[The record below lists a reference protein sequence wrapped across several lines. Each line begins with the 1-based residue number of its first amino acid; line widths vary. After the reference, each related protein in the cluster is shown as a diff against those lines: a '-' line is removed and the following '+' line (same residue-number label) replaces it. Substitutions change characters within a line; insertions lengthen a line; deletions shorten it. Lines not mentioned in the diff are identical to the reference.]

1 MSDDIGLWPKWAT
14 NLVKVGIG
22 ALAIGIGVASVVA
35 KGGAVAPVLA
45 ASLKIAVTS
54 AAIGSVVGAGTNVV
68 KHRISTGSW
77 SGVGSRT
84 HGIQKLVKLQDVQF
98 IGHCLGGDFDE
109 I

>member
-14 NLVKVGIG
+14 NLVKIGIG
-22 ALAIGIGVASVVA
+22 ALAIGIEVAATVA
-35 KGGAVAPVLA
+35 TDGAVPVLE
-45 ASLKIAVTS
+45 ASHKIAVTS
-54 AAIGSVVGAGTNVV
+54 AAIGSVVGAGTNVA